1 METALVKPKSVAH
14 LTRGYGICLIAT
26 VLWSTTAIFIRY
38 LTETYRMP
46 PLVLAFWRDIIL
58 AAALLLVF
66 VFFAPHRLR
75 LERGH
80 IPFMIAYGLIL
91 ALFNSLWTISV
102 ALNGAAVSTVLAY
115 SSAAFTAVL
124 GWKLFDESLGLQKIG
139 AVTLSLLGCVFV
151 SGAYDLSAW
160 LLNPLGVIT
169 GLASGMAFASYSLMG
184 KAALGKN
191 INPWTVLFYAF
202 GIGAIFIFSFNLF
215 HLALPAGVASPDL
228 FWLGGALLGW
238 LVLISLAIGPTIG
251 GYGLYTVSLTYLPAS
266 VANVIATLEP
276 AMTAALAFAI
286 LGERFT
292 PPQWVGSALIISGV
306 IVLRL
311 GEQRQAPEVS
321 LSSDAR
327 T

>member
-1 METALVKPKSVAH
+1 LETALVKPKSVAR

-75 LERGH
+75 LERAH

-124 GWKLFDESLGLQKIG
+124 GWKLFNESLGWQKIG

-160 LLNPLGVIT
+160 LVNPLGVVT
-169 GLASGMAFASYSLMG
+169 GLASGMAFAAYSLMG
-184 KAALGKN
+184 KGALGKN

-202 GIGAIFIFSFNLF
+202 GIGALFIFSFNLF
-215 HLALPAGVASPDL
+215 HLKLPAGVASPDL
-228 FWLGGALLGW
+228 FWLGGALAGW
-238 LVLISLAIGPTIG
+238 VVLISLAIGPTIG

-292 PPQWVGSALIISGV
+292 PPQWVGSALIVSGV